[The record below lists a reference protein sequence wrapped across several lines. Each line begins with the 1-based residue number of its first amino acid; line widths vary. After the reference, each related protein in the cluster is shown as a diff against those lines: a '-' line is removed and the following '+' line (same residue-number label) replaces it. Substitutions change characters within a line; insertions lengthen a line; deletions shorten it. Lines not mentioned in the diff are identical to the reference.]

1 MSAPFFK
8 SVSRAASGPRFL
20 WSARQFD
27 VDVSSGVDQSYAVS
41 MKVKTSIALSVPV
54 LTVLGMRAAA
64 AEQEWHEAETAACDP
79 LATLI
84 NIGLKRLL

>member
-1 MSAPFFK
+1 
-8 SVSRAASGPRFL
+8 
-20 WSARQFD
+20 
-27 VDVSSGVDQSYAVS
+27 